1 MMRRRTFL
9 AASASALALPALGP
23 ALGPAIAQ
31 PARVLHFVPNVD
43 LPVLDP
49 IANTAAQVRNHAFL
63 VYDTLYGL
71 DADYVPRPQM
81 LAGHVVEPDGL
92 VWTLRLR
99 DGLRFHDGAP
109 VLARDCVA
117 SIRRWASVDG
127 FGATLMA
134 ATEAL
139 EAPDDRTIRF
149 RLKRPFPLL
158 PDALGKISPNICAIM
173 PERLASL
180 PPTKPVP
187 ENIGSG
193 PFRLVAS
200 ERVPGSRIVYE
211 RFADYVP
218 AEGAPGLT
226 SGAKRVELDR
236 VEWLIMPEPASA
248 AAALQTGAVDWLEA
262 PPPDLLPML
271 RRSPNL
277 TVTLNDTTGVVP
289 ILRFNSLYPP
299 FDNVAIRRAV
309 LSVVRQSEFMEA
321 FSSDPTN
328 VRTDV
333 GVFCPGTPMA
343 STVGLAEALGTTTIA
358 EARRT
363 IEAAGYKGERVVML
377 EPADHPV
384 NSVMAQVGADLF
396 KKLGLHVDDQAMDA
410 ATMFQRRGNRQ
421 DLDHGGWSCFPS
433 AVAGIDVL
441 NPAVSF
447 LARGNGKD
455 AWYGWPDDPTLEQ
468 LRLSWFEA
476 PTRAEQK
483 TIADSIQRQLLQQ
496 APYLPLGQ
504 ILQPTACRTALTGI
518 LPGFAKFW
526 SVRKG

>member
-1 MMRRRTFL
+1 MRRRTFL
-9 AASASALALPALGP
+9 AAAAATLAAPAV
-23 ALGPAIAQ
+23 AQ
-31 PARVLHFVPNVD
+31 PARVLRFVPNVD

-49 IANTAAQVRNHAFL
+49 IANTAAQVRNHALL
-63 VYDTLYGL
+63 VFDTLYGL
-71 DADYVPRPQM
+71 DADYRPQPQM
-81 LAGHVVEPDGL
+81 LEGHAVEADGL

-99 DGLRFHDGAP
+99 DGLRFHDGTP

-127 FGATLMA
+127 FGATLLA
-134 ATEAL
+134 ATGAL
-139 EAPDDRTIRF
+139 EAPDGRTIRF
-149 RLKRPFPLL
+149 RLKRPFPLV

-173 PERLASL
+173 PERLAAL
-180 PPTKPVP
+180 PAAKPVP
-187 ENIGSG
+187 EIIGSG
-193 PFRLVAS
+193 PFRLLES

-218 AEGAPGLT
+218 AEGPPGLS

-236 VEWLIMPEPASA
+236 VEWLVMPEPATASA
-248 AAALQTGAVDWLEA
+248 AVRTGAVDWLEA
-262 PPPDLLPML
+262 PPPDLLPPL
-271 RRSPNL
+271 RRDRNL
-277 TVTLNDTTGVVP
+277 AVTVNDQAGVVP
-289 ILRFNSLYPP
+289 ILRFNSLYRP
-299 FDNVAIRRAV
+299 FDNAAVRRAV
-309 LSVVRQSEFMEA
+309 LSAVQQAEFLQA
-321 FSSDPTN
+321 FSDDPAS
-328 VRTDV
+328 VRTGV
-333 GVFCPGTPMA
+333 GIFCPGTPMA
-343 STVGLAEALGTTTIA
+343 STAGLGEAVGTASLAD
-358 EARRT
+358 ARRA
-363 IEAAGYKGERVVML
+363 IEATGYKGERVVML
-377 EPADHPV
+377 EPTDHPV

-447 LARGNGKD
+447 LARGNGAD
-455 AWYGWPDDPTLEQ
+455 AWYGWPTDPALED

-476 PTRAEQK
+476 SGRAEQK
-483 TIADSIQRQLLQQ
+483 AISERMQIEVLRQ

-504 ILQPTACRTALTGI
+504 ILQPTVYRHGLSGI

-526 SVRKG
+526 NVRKA